1 MMAFHKLNSITV
13 RMRRAIAA
21 LGMVG
26 ALAACNTHAPI
37 EPLRGTALEAQAMV
51 ARAIAAYEME
61 GDAAFVAMTAPRKE
75 FVDRDLYM
83 FVVGPDD
90 IVVAQGADASR
101 VGLDVTT
108 LVDADGFAYGQ
119 AMVDLATPEGVWLSY
134 KREDPLTGAI
144 DEKMS
149 WLRLHDGY
157 VFGCGIYAP
166 E

>member
-1 MMAFHKLNSITV
+1 MQLRRIALAVAMTV
-13 RMRRAIAA
+13 
-21 LGMVG
+21 
-26 ALAACNTHAPI
+26 ALAACNTHEPI

-51 ARAIAAYEME
+51 ARAIAAYETE
-61 GDAAFVAMTAPRKE
+61 GDAAFIAMTAPRKE

-83 FVVGPDD
+83 FVVGPDN
-90 IVVAQGADASR
+90 IVVAQGVDASR
-101 VGLDVTT
+101 VGTDVTT

-119 AMVDLATPEGVWLSY
+119 AIVDTATPEGAWLSY
-134 KREDPLTGAI
+134 KREDPLTGVI
-144 DEKMS
+144 EEKLS